1 MFDQDE
7 DIREVETLS
16 YEEKTIV
23 VYLFNMLLI
32 FGYYLLNLYR
42 LYENSERVDP
52 VSVFSL
58 WATVIVIGIIAAIAS
73 TIITQIVL
81 AIYTAVVTREYEE
94 EPMIADERDKL
105 ISLKGTRNAYAL
117 FSIGVFVSMG
127 TFALGSEP
135 LVMFNYKPNWVLL
148 KYEGKFV
155 DFPKWAA
162 ECETDP
168 AWGTNPDLTYDCG
181 NAESGWL
188 KKAVYSGLEKSHPC
202 ALELIRNIS
211 FTDEMVGD
219 AFYIMD
225 VDKLSAEKGAQ
236 AWLEKYGTAADAWVK
251 ALPESCSTS

>member
-58 WATVIVIGIIAAIAS
+58 WATVIVIGIIATIAS

-135 LVMFNYKPNWVLL
+135 LVMFNLL
-148 KYEGKFV
+148 MVFTFISVITG
-155 DFPKWAA
+155 
-162 ECETDP
+162 
-168 AWGTNPDLTYDCG
+168 
-181 NAESGWL
+181 
-188 KKAVYSGLEKSHPC
+188 
-202 ALELIRNIS
+202 ELS
-211 FTDEMVGD
+211 
-219 AFYIMD
+219 
-225 VDKLSAEKGAQ
+225 KLYLYRRG
-236 AWLEKYGTAADAWVK
+236 G
-251 ALPESCSTS
+251 